1 MTLRQVQIDSSDL
14 EIAVA
19 EQDLD
24 GAQIGAGFKQVCRE
38 TMAQSVRMDVPV
50 LKAGPFRGNLAGSP
64 EDLGGDRV
72 TCRVPAVTGKEPL
85 LGLAPEAAPISS
97 QRFEQLRTEHDVAVL
112 GALASPDMNH
122 HPLAVDVADLQVGR
136 FGAACAGGIERH
148 EQHAMK
154 RL

>member
-112 GALASPDMNH
+112 GALA
-122 HPLAVDVADLQVGR
+122 VADLQVGR

-148 EQHAMK
+148 EQDAMK
-154 RL
+154 RRVGPADQAVA